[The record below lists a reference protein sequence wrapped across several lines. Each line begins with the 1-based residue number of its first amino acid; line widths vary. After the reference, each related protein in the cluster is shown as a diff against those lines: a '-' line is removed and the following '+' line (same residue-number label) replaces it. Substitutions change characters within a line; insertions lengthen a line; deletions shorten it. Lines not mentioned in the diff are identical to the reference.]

1 MKKLFVL
8 GFAAL
13 SFAACS
19 DNQADTS
26 TTDRDRDDT
35 MDNSATVTTSTPD
48 TAAGYTAV
56 EGDVTYTGN
65 KVRVMRNREWVEA
78 DNDITLDDGTVVYR
92 NGRVKKQDREIRLN
106 DGEVVTRTGNFFDKS
121 GRAIENAW
129 DATKEG
135 AKKAG
140 KAIENTADKVGEKAK
155 KAVKDDDNDQ

>member
-13 SFAACS
+13 VFAACS

-26 TTDRDRDDT
+26 TTDRDDT
-35 MDNSATVTTSTPD
+35 MHNTTPVTTSTAPD
-48 TAAGYTAV
+48 TGPGYTAV
-56 EGDVTYTGN
+56 DGDVTYTGS
-65 KVRVMRNREWVEA
+65 KVRVMRNREWVDA
-78 DNDITLDDGTVVYR
+78 DTDITLDDGTVVYR
-92 NGRVKKQDREIRLN
+92 DGRVKKQDREISLN
-106 DGEVVTRTGNFFDKS
+106 DGEVVNRTGNFFDKS

-140 KAIENTADKVGEKAK
+140 KAIENTAEKAGEKAK
-155 KAVKDDDNDQ
+155 KAVQDDDHDH